1 MRLAFWLATSRKN
14 FSFNIQDSIQPM
26 VQLIQNDSL
35 ILKNVSLKEASV
47 PNVIN
52 HKLQRTQQGWFIT
65 DQNGAASIYRSQPFN
80 STTLTLTSNASVAV
94 NLWVF

>member
-1 MRLAFWLATSRKN
+1 MSLPIFQDDNKNLMLLETSWASQIN
-14 FSFNIQDSIQPM
+14 PILNNPILNGLQLTNI
-26 VQLIQNDSL
+26 VLN
-35 ILKNVSLKEASV
+35 NGT
-47 PNVIN
+47 NVIN